1 MKDDMVAD
9 DMVYV
14 RRGKYWEAAKVDGF
28 YFNCNAEQCV
38 SFYNGPNANCRD
50 VITYDE
56 YWERQRAA
64 AKALTI
70 SEAL

>member
-1 MKDDMVAD
+1 MEDDMVAD

-38 SFYNGPNANCRD
+38 STTAQTQTVG
-50 VITYDE
+50 T
-56 YWERQRAA
+56 
-64 AKALTI
+64 
-70 SEAL
+70 